1 MLLIPYVIVLQSSSA
16 LESFE
21 YAGKIGEGEYG
32 EVHLMRDNA
41 GKEYALKIM
50 EATEQDCQYI
60 IAEALLWKRVDSC
73 TVARLYDA
81 FSIGPLCFFLLELGG
96 ITLDVWLQK
105 KVRPVPLLFA
115 LPTITSYHGQ
125 MCCMALSSR
134 AKHGSHDQPYF

>member
-1 MLLIPYVIVLQSSSA
+1 MLQSSSA
-16 LESFE
+16 LESFQ

-41 GKEYALKIM
+41 GKEYALKMM

-81 FSIGPLCFFLLELGG
+81 FCIGPLCFFLLELGG

-105 KVRPVPLLFA
+105 KVRPGSLLLAVRRSF
-115 LPTITSYHGQ
+115 PTMAPAWSNVLFGIIIGARHG
-125 MCCMALSSR
+125 A
-134 AKHGSHDQPYF
+134 HDHLHV